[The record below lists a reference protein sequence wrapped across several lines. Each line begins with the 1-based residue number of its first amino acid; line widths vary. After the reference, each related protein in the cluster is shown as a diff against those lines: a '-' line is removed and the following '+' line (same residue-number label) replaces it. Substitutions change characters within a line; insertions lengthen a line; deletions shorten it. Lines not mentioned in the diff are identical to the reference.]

1 MNWQRKLMQITEVK
15 ARACVSIV
23 ENHNQASR
31 ARIRFRHIRADALH
45 EQVLTLQHWQLRR
58 LIQELLKHTGL
69 IVNKLEVTGT
79 SAMKARSV

>member
-1 MNWQRKLMQITEVK
+1 MQITGVK
-15 ARACVSIV
+15 ALACVSIV
-23 ENHNQASR
+23 ENHSQALR

-58 LIQELLKHTGL
+58 LIQELLKPTGS

-79 SAMKARSV
+79 SVMKDRSV